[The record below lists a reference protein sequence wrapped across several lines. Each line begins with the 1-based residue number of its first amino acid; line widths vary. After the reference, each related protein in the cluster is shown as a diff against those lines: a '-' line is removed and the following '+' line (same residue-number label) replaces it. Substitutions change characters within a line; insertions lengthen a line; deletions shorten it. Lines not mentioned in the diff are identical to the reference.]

1 MNHRISDIQLLR
13 GIAVIFVLIEHSRFN
28 LIGQPGDFLLL
39 FYTNFG
45 GWTGVDLFFAISG
58 FVIARDLIPRF
69 QHNEGSILTTVV
81 RFWARR
87 ATRLWPA
94 AWLWLALILVAVV
107 WFNQSKVFGNLGP
120 NIDATLAGIFNY
132 GNWRLMNVF
141 GRAEYGVSFPYW
153 SLSLEEQFYLLLPIV
168 ILLFRRWLPWVL
180 VVGVVLQFF
189 ANRHTSLIL
198 MGTRSDAL
206 MLGVLLAMWSKH
218 GSYRRLEPTF
228 LENNRW
234 LGWIALVVLVTC
246 LGAVGSTR
254 HETFRC
260 WVGVIALISILL
272 VFIGSYDKDYLM
284 PDNPLKKIFLWFGSR
299 SYSLYLTHI
308 PAYFT
313 CREIWYRIAPMN
325 TVFDMTYN
333 LRFTLTAMVILLIF
347 CELTYRFVETPFR
360 LRGKLFAEHINLN
373 SGWFAKSAPV
383 RQFESAR
390 AYFTAWALKR
400 GAHDKGV

>member
-13 GIAVIFVLIEHSRFN
+13 GIAVLFVLIEHSRYN
-28 LIGQPGDFLLL
+28 LIGQPGEWMLP
-39 FYTNFG
+39 FYTQFG

-58 FVIARDLIPRF
+58 FVIARDLIPRI
-69 QHNEGSILTTVV
+69 QQSGGALLTTVV

-107 WFNQSKVFGNLGP
+107 WFNHSKAFGNLGP
-120 NIDATLAGIFNY
+120 NLDATLAGLFNY
-132 GNWRLMNVF
+132 GNLRLMNVF

-189 ANRHTSLIL
+189 ANRHVSLIL

-206 MLGVLLAMWSKH
+206 MLGVLLAMWTKQA
-218 GSYRRLEPTF
+218 SYQRFEPTF
-228 LENNRW
+228 LGNNRW
-234 LGWIALVVLVTC
+234 LGTIVLVVLVTC
-246 LGAVGSTR
+246 LGAVGSSQ

-260 WVGVIALISILL
+260 WVGVIALISTLL

-284 PDNPLKKIFLWFGSR
+284 PDNRLKKIFLWFGSR

-313 CREIWYRIAPMN
+313 CHEIWYRVEPMN
-325 TVFDMTYN
+325 TVFDKTYN
-333 LRFTLTAMVILLIF
+333 LRFALTAMVILLVY

-360 LRGKLFAEHINLN
+360 VRGKLFAARINLN
-373 SGWFAKSAPV
+373 SGWIVNSAPG
-383 RQFESAR
+383 RLFLSAR
-390 AYFTAWALKR
+390 TYFATWSLKR
-400 GAHDKGV
+400 NAQDKGA